1 MRRFSITILLIVFAV
16 SFWNCEKDD
25 ICDEETI
32 TTPQL
37 VIEFY
42 DATDNTLVKQVP
54 SIAYFE
60 NSVSDTIKK
69 TAVSKIY
76 IPLKTNEDTV
86 TFKIILNGADDDNS
100 DDVEDSVT
108 INYNREDIYISRA
121 CGYKTNFTLNNFI
134 VNSTNWILNSTIEQ
148 TNVTNENEV
157 HVKIY
162 F

>member
-1 MRRFSITILLIVFAV
+1 MKKYSIIIVLFVFAA

-25 ICDEETI
+25 ICEDGTI

-37 VIEFY
+37 VVEFY

-86 TFKIILNGADDDNS
+86 TFKMILNGADNDNS

-108 INYNREDIYISRA
+108 INYSRKDIYISRA
-121 CGYKTNFTLNNFI
+121 CDYKTNFTISDFI
-134 VNSTNWILNSTIEQ
+134 VNSTNWIANSTIEQ
-148 TNVTNENEV
+148 TNVTNENEI

>member
-1 MRRFSITILLIVFAV
+1 MKKYSIPFLLILLTV

-25 ICDEETI
+25 ICPEDSV

-42 DATDNTLVKQVP
+42 DATDNTLLKEVT

-60 NSVSDTIKK
+60 NTVMDTLTET
-69 TAVSKIY
+69 TASQILV
-76 IPLKTNEDTV
+76 PLKTNEDSV
-86 TFKIILNGADDDNS
+86 TFNLILNGADDDTS
-100 DDVEDSVT
+100 DDVEDTVT
-108 INYNREDIYISRA
+108 INYSRQDIYISRA
-121 CGYKTNFTLNNFI
+121 CGYKTNFTLTDF
-134 VNSTNWILNSTIEQ
+134 VLNSTNWINSATIEQ
-148 TNVTNENEV
+148 PNVTNEDEI